1 MSNLLF
7 VEKFSKNSHF
17 IMSFLEFYILGDIQE
32 PMDFRDEF
40 IEQIFIV
47 MYHVPGIVLVSRYVT
62 VNNTAQ
68 NKKKRKRYKTREVD
82 ERGESERGRD
92 GR

>member
-17 IMSFLEFYILGDIQE
+17 ITSFLEFYILGDIQE

-40 IEQIFIV
+40 IEQIFIG
-47 MYHVPGIVLVSRYVT
+47 MYYVPGTVLVSRYET
-62 VNNTAQ
+62 VNTAQ
-68 NKKKRKRYKTREVD
+68 HKKRKRFKTREVD
-82 ERGESERGRD
+82 ERGESDRGRD
-92 GR
+92 GG